1 MAGRLDGTV
10 AVLTGSSAGIG
21 GASARRFAEE
31 GAAVV
36 VSDDGRDETVGKALA
51 EDIARTGRPARYA
64 VCDVRDAAQVA
75 DLVQGAVDEHGR
87 LDVLMNN
94 AFAGPIRAVHEMS
107 DEDWDEVLSATIKAV
122 AVACRTALP
131 VMQAQRRGS
140 IINTSSVHGL
150 AAGRACAPYSA
161 VKAGIV
167 NLTRQLAV
175 DYGPWNIR
183 ANALCPGRILTESK
197 VRWLQRTPE
206 EVRRQQAVYP
216 LGRPGTMREAANA
229 ALFLACEESAFVTG
243 HALVV
248 DGGLTAQLQ
257 DAVARRIEAG
267 LLDELAQAGRL
278 RDDPEASS

>member
-1 MAGRLDGTV
+1 MAGRLDATV

-21 GASARRFAEE
+21 LACAKRFAEE
-31 GAAVV
+31 GAAVII
-36 VSDDGRDETVGKALA
+36 SDDGRDAQAGSAAA
-51 EDIARTGRPARYA
+51 EAIARTGRPARYA
-64 VCDVRDAAQVA
+64 VCDVRDATQVA
-75 DLVQGAVDEHGR
+75 ALVQDAVDEHGR
-87 LDVLMNN
+87 IDVLMNN

-107 DEDWDEVLSATIKAV
+107 DDDWDEVLSATIKAV

-131 VMQAQRRGS
+131 VMQRQRRGS

-150 AAGRACAPYSA
+150 AAGRACAPYAA
-161 VKAGIV
+161 VKAGII

-197 VRWLQRTPE
+197 VRWLERTPE
-206 EVRRQQAVYP
+206 EARRQKAVYP

-229 ALFLACEESAFVTG
+229 ALFLACQESAFVTG

-267 LLDELAQAGRL
+267 LIDELAHAGR
-278 RDDPEASS
+278 RVDEPGQTS